1 VLTQAIGDLLPSA
14 VGVAIS
20 PVPVVAVILM
30 LATPRGRSNGPA
42 FAVGWVAG
50 LVVVSAI
57 VQLAADGASDP
68 DSSTS
73 TGVEWFKVV
82 LGVLFLGMAVRQWR
96 SRPRGD
102 AEPELPRWMANVD
115 AFTPVR
121 SLVLG
126 AVLSGVNP
134 KNLALTAAAAASIA
148 QAGLSG
154 GDAVVATAVFVV
166 IASLTV
172 VGPVVYQRVAGATAA
187 GPLATLKQFLA
198 EHNAAIMMAVLLV
211 LGVKLL
217 GEGFGGVTN

>member
-20 PVPVVAVILM
+20 PVPVIAVILM
-30 LATPRGRSNGPA
+30 LVTPRGRSNGPA

-73 TGVEWFKVV
+73 TGVEWFKVG
-82 LGVLFLGMAVRQWR
+82 LGVLFLVLAVRQWR

-102 AEPELPRWMANVD
+102 AEPELPTWMATID
-115 AFTPVR
+115 AFTPVK
-121 SLVLG
+121 SLVFG

-154 GDAVVATAVFVV
+154 GDAVLATAVFVV

-172 VGPVVYQRVAGATAA
+172 VGPVVFYLVAGATAE
-187 GPLATLKQFLA
+187 GPLTTVRRFLA
-198 EHNAAIMMAVLLV
+198 EHNAAIMMAILLV